1 MNKLKHEI
9 LHEMGINYNN
19 EPELMKKGS
28 VLIGADQDDCETT
41 EKWETMSDEE
51 WGLFLDMERTQTSH
65 IFKSCSELS

>member
-1 MNKLKHEI
+1 MNKFKHEI

-28 VLIGADQDDCETT
+28 VLIGAERDDCETT

-51 WGLFLDMERTQTSH
+51 WGLTYHMERILT
-65 IFKSCSELS
+65 